1 MRRFGALVRACHP
14 EPTVAVT
21 LFATA
26 LAISV
31 GRAAVGVVAVAAAV
45 LAGQLSVGWSN
56 DFIDRRRD
64 ETGGRAE
71 KPIVAGGV
79 RPALVARGA
88 AGAFLA
94 CVPLSFWSG
103 SPAGWAHLAAVASAW
118 AYNLGLKATPLS
130 VLPYAVSFGLLPTF
144 VVLGL
149 AGHPLPPWWLPLAG
163 ALLGCGAHFANTL
176 PDLATDEWTGIQGLP
191 HRVGVGG
198 ARWSAVLLLVAGSV
212 VALLGPAGVS
222 AWRVAVLVAVAA
234 LTVAFGLRP
243 NDRQAFRVAMA
254 IAAADVIAVVISGTR
269 LR

>member
-21 LFATA
+21 LFAVA

-31 GRAAVGVVAVAAAV
+31 GRTAGGVVAVAAAV
-45 LAGQLSVGWSN
+45 LTGQLSVGWSN

-71 KPIVAGGV
+71 KPIVAGGLA
-79 RPALVARGA
+79 PSTVARA
-88 AGAFLA
+88 AAVAVLA
-94 CVPLSFWSG
+94 CVPLSLASG
-103 SPAGWAHLAAVASAW
+103 WPAGCVHLAAVASAW

-130 VLPYAVSFGLLPTF
+130 ALPYAVSFGLLPTF

-149 AGHPLPPWWLPLAG
+149 PGHPLPPWWLPVAG

-176 PDLATDEWTGIQGLP
+176 PDLATDARTGVRGLP
-191 HRVGVGG
+191 QRVGATGS
-198 ARWSAVLLLVAGSV
+198 RWTAVLLLVAGSV
-212 VALLGPAGVS
+212 VALLGPAGIG
-222 AWRVAVLVAVAA
+222 AWRVVVLVGVAA

-243 NDRQAFRVAMA
+243 DDRQAFRVAMA
-254 IAAADVIAVVISGTR
+254 IAAVDVIAVVISGTH

>member
-26 LAISV
+26 LAVSV
-31 GRAAVGVVAVAAAV
+31 GRTAGGVALVAAAV
-45 LAGQLSVGWSN
+45 LTGQLSVGWSN

-64 ETGGRAE
+64 ETGGRSE
-71 KPIVAGGV
+71 KPLVAGGLAPGV
-79 RPALVARGA
+79 VARGA
-88 AGAFLA
+88 ACALLA
-94 CVPLSFWSG
+94 CVPLSLASG
-103 SPAGWAHLAAVASAW
+103 WPAGSVHLAAVASAW

-149 AGHPLPPWWLPLAG
+149 PGHPLPPWWLPLAG

-176 PDLATDEWTGIQGLP
+176 PDLATDARTGVRGLP
-191 HRVGVGG
+191 HRVGTTG

-212 VALLGPAGVS
+212 VALLGPAGASV
-222 AWRVAVLVAVAA
+222 WRLVVLVVVAV

-243 NDRQAFRVAMA
+243 DDRQAFRVAMA
-254 IAAADVIAVVISGTR
+254 IAAVDVAVVVISGTS